1 MNFTSNHD
9 ENSWNGT
16 EFERMGDATD
26 IFAAFTYIAPG
37 MPMIYTGQP
46 SGNHHRLEF
55 FEKDLIDRVENAPQ
69 KALYKGLNDLRANNF
84 ALWSNEIGAPMV
96 RLTADNDKVFAC
108 VRQAVCPK
116 TNKENTV
123 LAIMNMS
130 AEPQTVTL
138 DLTNLAG
145 EYNCICGKTMNVE
158 SSQTFELTP
167 WKYII
172 LTK

>member
-1 MNFTSNHD
+1 
-9 ENSWNGT
+9 
-16 EFERMGDATD
+16 MGDAANL
-26 IFAAFTYIAPG
+26 FAAFTYVVPG

-46 SGNHHRLEF
+46 SGNHHRLQF

-69 KALYKGLNDLRANNF
+69 HEMYKKLNALRAENF

-96 RLTADNDKVFAC
+96 RLAADNDKVFAC
-108 VRQAVCPK
+108 LRQAVCPK
-116 TNKENTV
+116 NNKQNTV

-138 DLTNLAG
+138 DLTNLEG
-145 EYNCICGKTMNVE
+145 KYKCLCGKKMTVE
-158 SSQTFELTP
+158 TTQTFELTP
-167 WKYII
+167 WKYIV